1 MLDFLFSTKMFFFE
15 EVKVDVGSLKS
26 VKLAQVRA
34 LCQSLKCYLFM
45 KSQCLE
51 IASIHLHSFFFLSR
65 TVLRDSGE
73 AIRNVYLLRIAIA

>member
-51 IASIHLHSFFFLSR
+51 IASIHLHSFFFCLGGYSEILER
-65 TVLRDSGE
+65 QLEMSICCV
-73 AIRNVYLLRIAIA
+73 